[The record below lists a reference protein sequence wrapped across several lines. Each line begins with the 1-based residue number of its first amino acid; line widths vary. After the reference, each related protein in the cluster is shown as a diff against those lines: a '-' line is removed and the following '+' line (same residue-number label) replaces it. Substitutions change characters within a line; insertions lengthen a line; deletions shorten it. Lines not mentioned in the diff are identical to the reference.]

1 MREAPVGQITIYLDD
16 KTEAEIR
23 AAAEAAGMSKSKWI
37 ARLIREKAGDEWPEA
52 VSRLAG
58 AWPDL
63 PTAEEIRHSVG
74 DDGKREPL

>member
-1 MREAPVGQITIYLDD
+1 MGQITIYLDD

-37 ARLIREKAGDEWPEA
+37 ARLIREKAGNKWPEA
-52 VSRLAG
+52 ITRLAG

-63 PTAEEIRHSVG
+63 PTVEEIRHSGG
-74 DDGKREPL
+74 DDSKREPL